1 MYASTT
7 NMGLLTIRLGGE
19 PLHFLWSMLRS
30 APRTMFVAKK
40 SSEDDNLENMAVG
53 LLDIPPEV
61 WLSHYP
67 YCVDDV
73 SQASLARLCSVSRQ
87 AYMVFVPVLYSS
99 IWLGSRF
106 MSQDAWIGRLR
117 AFKLIRTLNEREE
130 LGQYVRELVLSFATS
145 EFEFEQAYDASDPT
159 VKPKVLGAFDLV
171 NHAVPPDFH
180 VPWRWIEGAK
190 GNIANQAHRLSIVIH
205 LLLRRL
211 PNLLHLKIHGN
222 LNLNIAIV
230 AIHCSALR
238 SLWIDN
244 RHLRPYEMT
253 VLLRNDKLE
262 KLRAE
267 LCAGASTQSI
277 DTLPARLDQ
286 LQELELGCNAAHHD
300 ERSTVMRMISSLL
313 RKLPNLVTLG
323 LTVKGTDDGLSGVIR
338 AVSKHLKILN
348 IHVNYDPDA
357 AYSLDWRALQRL
369 KELEEFQV
377 HPDTM
382 LGIETCKHQ
391 ERDCS
396 ANRRPEH
403 LVSEM
408 LPNSLKELW
417 LHVDSYH
424 IMRNGDDYWV
434 RIMRALVDNPSRL
447 PSLKLLGLVIA
458 PPADSCSIC
467 RCWYG
472 TTNANGESE
481 MHAYITR
488 HEYDRLC
495 RLAKIRGIEV
505 TCPVDYFLAE
515 IPVDSRA
522 KGLNLRRIEK
532 INARRSWYD
541 ADRDEDMGLFELFNT

>member
-1 MYASTT
+1 MY
-7 NMGLLTIRLGGE
+7 E
-19 PLHFLWSMLRS
+19 S

-53 LLDIPPEV
+53 LLDIAPEV

-67 YCVDDV
+67 DFVDDV

-87 AYMVFVPVLYSS
+87 AYMVFVPVLYSA
-99 IWLGSRF
+99 IRLGSRLKF
-106 MSQDAWIGRLR
+106 QDAWIGRLR

-130 LGQYVRELVLSFATS
+130 LGQYVRKLVLGFTKS
-145 EFEFEQAYDASDPT
+145 EFEFEQAYDSSDPT
-159 VKPKVLGAFDLV
+159 VKPKVLGALDLV

-190 GNIANQAHRLSIVIH
+190 GNSANQAHRLSIVIH

-211 PNLLHLKIHGN
+211 PNLLHLSIYSRYNLNVAIIAIHG
-222 LNLNIAIV
+222 
-230 AIHCSALR
+230 SSLR
-238 SLWIDN
+238 SLLIDG
-244 RHLRPYEMT
+244 RRLRPYEMT
-253 VLLRNDKLE
+253 VLLRNNKLE
-262 KLRAE
+262 ALHAE

-277 DTLPARLDQ
+277 DTLPIRLDQ
-286 LQELELGCNAAHHD
+286 LEELVLDCKTASHD
-300 ERSTVMRMISSLL
+300 ERSTVMRVISSLL
-313 RKLPNLVTLG
+313 RRLPNLVTLG
-323 LTVKGTDDGLSGVIR
+323 LTVKGTDDELSGVIR

-348 IHVNYDPDA
+348 IDVVYDPDA

-369 KELEEFQV
+369 KELEQFQV
-377 HPDTM
+377 PPDIM

-396 ANRRPEH
+396 ANHRPEH

-417 LHVDSYH
+417 LHVDRYH

-447 PSLKLLGLVIA
+447 PSLKLLGLLIA
-458 PPADSCSIC
+458 PPTDSCSIC
-467 RCWYG
+467 GCWYG
-472 TTNANGESE
+472 RTNANGESE
-481 MHAYITR
+481 LHAYITR

-505 TCPVDYFLAE
+505 TCPVDCFLAE
-515 IPVDSRA
+515 ILVDSRA

-532 INARRSWYD
+532 INARRSWCD